1 MKISQILLY
10 SHDGKLRCLTFN
22 LEGLNIITGRSS
34 TGKSAISEVVEY
46 CMGRSTF
53 QVPEGTIRD
62 KVSWYG
68 VIFQFSGEQVLIAKP
83 APATNASSCSRAL
96 IRRGGEVTAPEFG
109 ELECNADDDAVVSL
123 LSEMLG
129 IPENQTVVSIEHS
142 RSSFSANIKHTFYYL
157 FQKQGLIANKDQL
170 FYRQNEPHMPQAI
183 KDTFPILMG
192 IAPDDSYEKETKLR
206 TARRELKLLQKK
218 LLDAQEFSDQLN
230 VRAVSLLSEA
240 QQVGIVSTGAMPDTT
255 EEILSELRAVE
266 GWRPAPV
273 PDEDIARIAS
283 IEDEIDQL
291 RKDRRSLEENLKAT
305 IQFTE
310 RESGFSNEASEQKS
324 RLESIKALPRNRQTG
339 EWQWPF
345 SEPNLGM
352 ETSVAEAILSE
363 LQSLDNELDAVTGE
377 RPKMEKL
384 IRELTEERDLISEEY
399 RAKHEELA
407 AAIAANEKIAQ
418 MGNRN
423 AAAARTVGRVSL
435 FLETY
440 TPESDFRELEAR
452 VEKKLKQVQSLE
464 EDIGAD
470 DSEERLKS
478 ILNIISNQM
487 RAYSEHLDAEFSDR
501 PLRLDLNRLTV
512 VIDRSERPILMNNT
526 GGGSNHLAY
535 HLAALLAIHHYLF
548 THSRPVPS
556 FLMLDQPT
564 QVYFPSEERYK
575 ASSGSIEDTERDSD
589 LEKVRGLFE
598 MLYNF
603 CAEEC
608 AGFQIIVSEH
618 ANMRDNWF
626 QEALVEPPWTK
637 PPALIPDEWDTIG
650 IS

>member
-1 MKISQILLY
+1 MKIREILLY
-10 SHDGKLRCLTFN
+10 SNEGELRNLSFN
-22 LEGLNIITGRSS
+22 LQGLNIITGRSS
-34 TGKSAISEVVEY
+34 TGKSAISEIVEY

-68 VIFQFSGEQVLIAKP
+68 VIFQFLGEQVLIAKP
-83 APATNASSCSRAL
+83 APASNASSCSRAM
-96 IRRGGEVTAPEFG
+96 IRRGGDIEQPRFRD
-109 ELECNADDDAVVSL
+109 LECNADDDAVVSL

-129 IPENQTVVSIEHS
+129 IPENQTAVSTEHS

-157 FQKQGLIANKDQL
+157 FQKQGLIANKDLL

-206 TARRELKLLQKK
+206 TARRDLKLLQKR
-218 LLDAQEFSDQLN
+218 LSDAREFSDQLN
-230 VRAVSLLSEA
+230 VRAVALLSEA
-240 QQVGIVSTGAMPDTT
+240 QQVGIVSKGAMPDTT
-255 EEILSELRAVE
+255 ESIISELQSVE
-266 GWRPAPV
+266 SWKPAPV
-273 PDEDIARIAS
+273 PDEDVARIVS

-291 RKDRRSLEENLKAT
+291 RKVRRSIEENLKAT
-305 IQFTE
+305 IQFTK
-310 RESGFSNEASEQKS
+310 RENGFTDEASEQRS

-345 SEPNLGM
+345 SESNLGM
-352 ETSVAEAILSE
+352 QTPVAEAILGE
-363 LQSLDNELDAVTGE
+363 LKSLENELEAVTGE

-384 IRELTEERDLISEEY
+384 IRELTEERDRICEKY

-435 FLETY
+435 FLENY
-440 TPESDFRELEAR
+440 TPENDFSELDKRIEN
-452 VEKKLKQVQSLE
+452 KIKQVKLLE
-464 EDIGAD
+464 DDIGTD
-470 DSEERLKS
+470 DSQERLIS

-487 RAYSEHLDAEFSDR
+487 STYSKYLGAEFSDR
-501 PLRLDLNRLTV
+501 PLRFDLSRLTV
-512 VIDRSERPILMNNT
+512 VIDRNERPIMMNNT

-535 HLAALLAIHHYLF
+535 HLAALLSIHHYSF
-548 THSRPVPS
+548 THSRPIPS

-575 ASSGSIEDTERDSD
+575 ASSGTVEDTERDSD
-589 LEKVRGLFE
+589 LEKVRSLFE
-598 MLYNF
+598 MLYRF
-603 CAEEC
+603 CTEEC
-608 AGFQIIVSEH
+608 KGFQIIVSEH
-618 ANMRDNWF
+618 ANMRDKWF
-626 QEALVEPPWTK
+626 QESLVEQPWAK
-637 PPALIPDEWDTIG
+637 PPALIPDDWT
-650 IS
+650 